1 MPAPGSWGRAVFKA
15 LLLAF
20 ALLCSDSAMAGRSL
34 FQARCEDAPTQAVE
48 SARQPQADYVIN
60 NTQSYRAL
68 SALKGK
74 APAGAYVLGLT
85 HVHPSFDI
93 GHRGPV
99 MRDLLQRSE
108 CLMPQIDVSLA
119 YRPIVVYIGSEFVT
133 GTCAYQEVLAH
144 EMRHVN
150 AYLNQLP
157 KVEAR
162 VRKEMLRRFD
172 HRPLYAPVGQSG
184 ELLRR
189 EIETTWIPFMTRLIG
204 QIEQLQAAIDTPK
217 EVDRLSRVC
226 KGEVQS
232 LIGPA
237 D

>member
-1 MPAPGSWGRAVFKA
+1 MFKA
-15 LLLAF
+15 LLLVL
-20 ALLCSDSAMAGRSL
+20 ALLCSDSALAGRSL
-34 FQARCEDAPTQAVE
+34 FQARCEDTPTQAVDN
-48 SARQPQADYVIN
+48 ARQPQANYIID
-60 NTQSYRAL
+60 NTRSYRAL
-68 SALKGK
+68 SALKGN
-74 APAGAYVLGLT
+74 APANAYVLGLT
-85 HVHPSFDI
+85 HVHPSFEI
-93 GHRGPV
+93 GHKGPV

-108 CLMPQIDVSLA
+108 CLMPQIDVYLA
-119 YRPIVVYIGSEFVT
+119 YRPIVVYIGSEFVP

-184 ELLRR
+184 QLLKR
-189 EIETTWIPFMTRLIG
+189 EIAATWIPFMTRLVD
-204 QIEQLQAAIDTPK
+204 QVEQMQAAIDTPQ
-217 EVDRLSRVC
+217 EIDRLSRVC